1 MNIFVGNLSRE
12 ASEQDLKAAF
22 EAFGEVS
29 KVSIIKDKF
38 TGQAKGFAFVEMP
51 DNSAAQAAMDK
62 LNGTELKGRKLNVN
76 EAQPRTER
84 PQRSGGFGGGR
95 DRNGG
100 GYGRGGR
107 DRY

>member
-12 ASEQDLKAAF
+12 ATEQDLKEAF

-38 TGQAKGFAFVEMP
+38 TGEAKGFAFVEMP
-51 DNSAAQAAMDK
+51 DNAAAQAAMDK
-62 LNGTELKGRKLNVN
+62 LNGTDVKGRKLNVN
-76 EAQPRTER
+76 EAQPRTDR
-84 PQRSGGFGGGR
+84 PQRSGPNGGGN
-95 DRNGG
+95 RNGG
-100 GYGRGGR
+100 GFGGRGGR